1 MTDAYYIPKKKFLIE
16 KLGKGLYV
24 QIKDV
29 WSKQVR
35 IEFLDRKKRIYLF
48 LP

>member
-1 MTDAYYIPKKKFLIE
+1 MIDTYYILKKKFLIE

-35 IEFLDRKKRIYLF
+35 IEFLNRKKGIYLF